1 MSFKELSEHENH
13 CGEREK
19 YKCEI
24 CDGEIMSGFE
34 DNHACLRGLGPLETP
49 FSMF

>member
-1 MSFKELSEHENH
+1 MSFKELGEHENH

-34 DNHACLRGLGPLETP
+34 DGHACLRGLNPLETAY
-49 FSMF
+49 SMF